1 MVLFEMQWII
11 AMDKEKLIKGGMWLS
26 GFSLSIIFSAL
37 SLFIGF
43 NNQRHGDYTVLV
55 IGILLLIPVFYCAYK
70 GFKLILD
77 SIFEK

>member
-1 MVLFEMQWII
+1 
-11 AMDKEKLIKGGMWLS
+11 MDKEKLIKGGMWLS
-26 GFSLSIIFSAL
+26 GFSISIILSAMGI
-37 SLFIGF
+37 FIGF